1 MTKPLRFVSRR
12 RRYRV
17 LEMRRP
23 CAAEISDSGSGTI
36 LAQSYTDPGT
46 GMAKRTARRPL
57 NQALRILATEATFE
71 IATPA
76 LLTGKMSQKQLFAH
90 RRSGQRI
97 VKL

>member
-1 MTKPLRFVSRR
+1 
-12 RRYRV
+12 
-17 LEMRRP
+17 MRRP

-71 IATPA
+71 IAKPA
-76 LLTGKMSQKQLFAH
+76 LLIKDVSRAALRRPTIWPTH
-90 RRSGQRI
+90 REI
-97 VKL
+97 VAASP